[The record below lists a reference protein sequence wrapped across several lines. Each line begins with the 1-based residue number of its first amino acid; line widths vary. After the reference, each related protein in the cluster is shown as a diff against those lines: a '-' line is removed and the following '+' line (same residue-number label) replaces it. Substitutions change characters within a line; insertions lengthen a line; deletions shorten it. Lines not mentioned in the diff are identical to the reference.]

1 MKAFLPLQLT
11 GRARLS
17 DNGIVLL
24 HRKRLNPLAF
34 CSVLLVAL
42 AVARIVVTYRVFNQ
56 TYDEPAHIACGIEWL
71 DEGQYRYE
79 HQHPPLARVAAA
91 LGPYLAGTRSSGLKS
106 VYDEGNGI
114 LYAGDHYFRTLALAR
129 MGILPFF
136 IIACALVWSWSRRL
150 FGTGA
155 ALASTLLFTVLPP
168 ILAHSGL
175 ATTDMACATFVFA
188 SIYAFSRWLE
198 RPAWRQSALL
208 GASAALAA
216 LAKFSSL
223 VFLPASMLAVLLLYW
238 FIERPPLAAFRRE
251 ALRRTA
257 SLLFAAAVLFMMIW
271 AGYRFSVGRV
281 TAEERPYETI
291 DRFLPESSLPA
302 YEFFDGIGEVEYH
315 NTRGHE
321 SWLLGEY
328 RTDGWWYFFPVVLAV
343 KTPIAFLLLSVIGLY
358 WLARQ
363 SAAKI
368 RWQEWAPAVCVP
380 VILLICMTSRID
392 MGVRHILPIY
402 PLAAMVAG
410 LGLARL
416 VQAGRARKAAAAW
429 GLVLAVW
436 LVASS
441 VWSHPDYLAYFNES
455 VGGKPESV
463 LAESDLDW
471 GQDLQRLS
479 DKLKQ
484 LGVKEV
490 SLAYFGTA
498 DPTRHGLPAIKPV
511 PAYRRTTGWVAVSL
525 HVMTISAAAMEKAQ
539 RTSTSPLS
547 WLDEEKPVTRVGKS
561 IDLYYVK

>member
-1 MKAFLPLQLT
+1 M
-11 GRARLS
+11 
-17 DNGIVLL
+17 VLL
-24 HRKRLNPLAF
+24 LRKHLDPWALCA
-34 CSVLLVAL
+34 VLLVAF
-42 AVARIVVTYRVFNQ
+42 AMARIVATYRVFNQ
-56 TYDEPAHIACGIEWL
+56 TFDEPAHIACGMEWL
-71 DEGQYRYE
+71 DQGQYRYE

-91 LGPYLAGTRSSGLKS
+91 VGPYLAGIRSAGLKS
-106 VYDEGNGI
+106 VYEEGNGM
-114 LYAGDHYFRTLALAR
+114 LYAGGHYFRTLALAR

-136 IIACALVWSWSRRL
+136 VIACAVVWSWSRRL

-155 ALASTLLFTVLPP
+155 ALASTLLFTMLPP

-198 RPAWRQSALL
+198 RPAWGQSLLL
-208 GASAALAA
+208 GASTALAA

-251 ALRRTA
+251 SLRRTV
-257 SLLFAAAVLFMMIW
+257 SLVFAAAVLFLTIW

-281 TAEERPYETI
+281 TAADRPYETI
-291 DRFLPESSLPA
+291 DRLLPESRLPA
-302 YEFFDGIGEVEYH
+302 YEFFDGIGEAEYH
-315 NTRGHE
+315 NTRGHD

-328 RTDGWWYFFPVVLAV
+328 RSDGWWYFFPVVIAV
-343 KTPIAFLLLSVIGLY
+343 KTPIAFLLLCVIGMV

-363 SAAKI
+363 SIAKI
-368 RWQEWAPAVCVP
+368 RWQEWVPGACAPM
-380 VILLICMTSRID
+380 ILLVCMLNSID
-392 MGVRHILPIY
+392 LGVRHILPIY

-416 VQAGRARKAAAAW
+416 VQAGRARKAAAAL

-436 LVASS
+436 LVVSS

-455 VGGKPESV
+455 VGSKPESV

-498 DPTRHGLPAIKPV
+498 DPTRHNLPAIKPL

-525 HVMTISAAAMEKAQ
+525 HVTTISAAAIEKAQ
-539 RTSTSPLS
+539 HARTSPWS
-547 WLDEEKPVTRVGKS
+547 WLDWETPVTRVGKS

>member
-1 MKAFLPLQLT
+1 
-11 GRARLS
+11 
-17 DNGIVLL
+17 
-24 HRKRLNPLAF
+24 LAF
-34 CSVLLVAL
+34 CALLLVAF
-42 AVARIVVTYRVFNQ
+42 AVARIVATYRVFNQ

-71 DEGQYRYE
+71 DLGQYRYE

-91 LGPYLAGTRSSGLKS
+91 LGPYLAGIRSSGLKS

-150 FGTGA
+150 FGTGV
-155 ALASTLLFTVLPP
+155 ALASTLVFSMLPP
-168 ILAHSGL
+168 VLAHSGL

-188 SIYAFSRWLE
+188 SLYAFSRWLE
-198 RPAWRQSALL
+198 RPAWRQSLPL
-208 GASAALAA
+208 GAGTALAA
-216 LAKFSSL
+216 LSKFSSL
-223 VFLPASMLAVLLLYW
+223 VFLPACMLAVLLLYW
-238 FIERPPLAAFRRE
+238 LVERPPLAAFPRN

-257 SLLFAAAVLFMMIW
+257 SLILAAAVLFLIIW

-281 TAEERPYETI
+281 TAENRPYETI
-291 DRFLPESSLPA
+291 DRFLPDAGLPA

-315 NTRGHE
+315 NTRGHD

-343 KTPIAFLLLSVIGLY
+343 KTPIAFLLLCIIGFLC
-358 WLARQ
+358 LARQ
-363 SAAKI
+363 SVAKI
-368 RWQEWAPAVCVP
+368 RWQEWVPGACAPM
-380 VILLICMTSRID
+380 ILLVCMLNNID
-392 MGVRHILPIY
+392 LGVRHILPIY
-402 PLAAMVAG
+402 PLLAMVAG

-416 VQAGRARKAAAAW
+416 VQAGRARKAAAAG

-455 VGGKPESV
+455 VGGKPELV

-471 GQDLQRLS
+471 GQDLQRLG

-498 DPTRHGLPAIKPV
+498 DPARHGLPAIQPL

-525 HVMTISAAAMEKAQ
+525 HVTTITAAALEKASGAS
-539 RTSTSPLS
+539 RSPLS
-547 WLDEEKPVTRVGKS
+547 WLRAERPVTRVGQS
-561 IDLYYVK
+561 IDLYYVGGGRQ